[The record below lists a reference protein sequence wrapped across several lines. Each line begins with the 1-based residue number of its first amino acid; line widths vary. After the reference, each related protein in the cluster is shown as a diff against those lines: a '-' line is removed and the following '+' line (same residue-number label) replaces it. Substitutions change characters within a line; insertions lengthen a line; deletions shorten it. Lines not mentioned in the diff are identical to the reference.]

1 MMVSNKGHNLQN
13 RIEQFTDQKKTK
25 KLLRI
30 ETDISYNLKTENV
43 QYQHWP

>member
-1 MMVSNKGHNLQN
+1 MSKKCYAIQTWFA
-13 RIEQFTDQKKTK
+13 QFTDQRKTK
-25 KLLRI
+25 KFLRI